1 MHPDALAARL
11 ACILLGYLFGSFLTA
26 EVVAALFP
34 AKARGSLAPA
44 TPAWLIS
51 WPNWARGPGC

>member
-26 EVVAALFP
+26 EVVARVVSG
-34 AKARGSLAPA
+34 KARGSLAPA

>member
-26 EVVAALFP
+26 EVVARVVSGKKRA
-34 AKARGSLAPA
+34 A
-44 TPAWLIS
+44 AWHRQ
-51 WPNWARGPGC
+51 PRHG

>member
-11 ACILLGYLFGSFLTA
+11 ACILLGYL
-26 EVVAALFP
+26 LFP

>member
-26 EVVAALFP
+26 EVVARAVHGGRQCAGYWHRQP
-34 AKARGSLAPA
+34 RHG
-44 TPAWLIS
+44 
-51 WPNWARGPGC
+51 

>member
-11 ACILLGYLFGSFLTA
+11 ACILLGYLFLRQKLSP
-26 EVVAALFP
+26 ALFP
-34 AKARGSLAPA
+34 AKVRGSLAPA